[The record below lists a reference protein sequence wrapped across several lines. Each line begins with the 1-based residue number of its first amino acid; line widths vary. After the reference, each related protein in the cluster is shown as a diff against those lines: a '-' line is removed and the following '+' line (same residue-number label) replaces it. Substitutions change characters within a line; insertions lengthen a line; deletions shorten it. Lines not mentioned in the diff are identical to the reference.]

1 MEAYIQGDI
10 STGDGEMKTTR
21 SLYETALGKC
31 GEIGDK
37 MKNIADQYDALENRP
52 DWGKISKT
60 IYDDNKKE
68 IDRNID
74 FELEAWKTGVYFNS
88 GMFAGFI

>member
-1 MEAYIQGDI
+1 MRN
-10 STGDGEMKTTR
+10 TR
-21 SLYETALGKC
+21 SMYKTALQECK
-31 GEIGDK
+31 EIGDK
-37 MKNIADQYDALENRP
+37 MQNIADQYDALESRP

-60 IYDDNKKE
+60 IYEDNKKI

-88 GMFAGFI
+88 GMFAGLI